1 MLYFMNDYME
11 GAHPL
16 ILEALQKTNM
26 QKTVGY
32 GLDEYTQ
39 RAQKKIRMA
48 CNCPNAAI
56 HFLCGGTQTNAI
68 VIKTLLRSYEGVIA
82 PDSGHIS
89 THEAGAIECGGHK
102 ILTVPNKKG
111 KISAE
116 QVEAVMADYH
126 NDENNAHTVKPGMVY
141 ISYPTEYGTL
151 YTKKELESLSKVCKK
166 HDLYFYMDGARLG
179 YGLGVKDHGVSLET
193 IANVCDVFYIGGTKV
208 GAMFGEA
215 VVIPQKNLIP
225 QFMTIIKQ
233 NGALLAKGRLL
244 GIQFDVLFTN
254 ELYHK
259 IGAHGIEMATKL
271 KNGLVEKGYRFYQES
286 ETNQVFPI
294 LDNDEMKKIGDH
306 VAFSF
311 WEKYD
316 ENHTVIRLAT
326 SWATR
331 PEEIDALLNII

>member
-1 MLYFMNDYME
+1 MLYFINDYME

-16 ILEALQKTNM
+16 ILDALQKTNM
-26 QKTVGY
+26 EKTAGY
-32 GLDEYTQ
+32 GSDVYTE
-39 RAQKKIRMA
+39 RAQQKIRTA
-48 CNCPNAAI
+48 CQCPNADI
-56 HFLCGGTQTNAI
+56 HFLSGGTQTNAI
-68 VIKTLLRSYEGVIA
+68 VIKTLLRTYEGVIA

-102 ILTVPNKKG
+102 ILTLANKKG

-116 QVEAVMADYH
+116 QVETLMADYY
-126 NDENNAHTVKPGMVY
+126 NDENNAHVVKPGMVY

-151 YTKKELESLSKVCKK
+151 YTKQELESLSNVCKK
-166 HDLYFYMDGARLG
+166 HDLYFYLDGARLG
-179 YGLGVKDHGVSLET
+179 YGLGVKDHDVSLET
-193 IANVCDVFYIGGTKV
+193 IAKVCDAFYIGGTKV

-254 ELYHK
+254 DLYAK
-259 IGAHGIEMATKL
+259 IGAHGVEMATKL
-271 KNGLVEKGYRFYQES
+271 KNGLVAKGYQFYQAS
-286 ETNQVFPI
+286 ETNQLFPI
-294 LDNDEMKKIGDH
+294 INNDELKKIAEH
-306 VAFSF
+306 IAFSF

-316 ENHTVIRLAT
+316 ETSTVIRLAT

-331 PEEIDALLNII
+331 AEDVDALLKIV